1 MRRLYFPL
9 LVWMMTIVPQF
20 AKAQSDHQLLRK
32 GDEGYR
38 KQDYTTAEESYRKA
52 LEKRRSDKGN
62 YNLGNAI
69 YNQERYDDA
78 IKQYEQTAQASKDA
92 ETKSSAFHNLGNAY
106 FQKKEYDKSIEAYKN
121 ALRLQPS
128 DIQTKYNLALAQR
141 LQQVE
146 QQQQQQ
152 QNKQDQQQQNQQQN
166 EQQQQNQSQDQQQQQ
181 QQQQN
186 QQEPSQSDNQ
196 QSQSQQDQQQA
207 VEPKEGDLSKE
218 EAERLL
224 EIMNNEEQRVLDKL
238 RRQKAKACSSD
249 KDW

>member
-1 MRRLYFPL
+1 MKRLFFL
-9 LVWMMTIVPQF
+9 FVVMMTLVLPQF
-20 AKAQSDHQLLRK
+20 AEAQSDHQLLRK

-38 KQDYTTAEESYRKA
+38 KQDYTTAEENYRKA
-52 LEKRRSDKGN
+52 LEKKKSEKGN

-78 IKQYEQTAQASKDA
+78 IKQYEQTAESAKDQ
-92 ETKSSAFHNLGNAY
+92 ETRSSAFHNLGNAY
-106 FQKKEYDKSIEAYKN
+106 FQKKEYDKSIAAYKN

-128 DIQTKYNLALAQR
+128 DLQTKYNLALAQR

-152 QNKQDQQQQNQQQN
+152 QQNQQDQQQQNQQQN
-166 EQQQQNQSQDQQQQQ
+166 EQQQNQPQDQQ

-186 QQEPSQSDNQ
+186 QQQPSEGDDQ
-196 QSQSQQDQQQA
+196 QPQGQQDQQQA
-207 VEPKEGDLSKE
+207 AQPKEGDLTKE